1 MMSRIL
7 SATLLLF
14 PLLFPVASASLSAAD
29 LPRPAGKLDIRT
41 FEGGQWSLAHL
52 NGKVVVVTFM
62 STNCPHC
69 HAATQALNVIYNE
82 SKERGLEVIGIA
94 TNREAETG
102 IGTFVERFEPT
113 FPVSVG
119 TRALWAAFGGF
130 SVMARPPYYPHMLI
144 IDRSGTIRE
153 EHSGRERNY
162 YSYPNLNRFLE
173 KYLSEP
179 AS

>member
-1 MMSRIL
+1 MTSRIL
-7 SATLLLF
+7 SIALLL
-14 PLLFPVASASLSAAD
+14 VTAASVLLSAAD
-29 LPRPAGKLDIRT
+29 LPRPAGELDIRT
-41 FEGGQWSLAHL
+41 HEGEQWNLAHL
-52 NGKVVVVTFM
+52 KGKVVVVMFM

-82 SKERGLEVIGIA
+82 LKERGLEVVGIA
-94 TNREAETG
+94 TNREAETD
-102 IGTFVERFEPT
+102 IGNFVQRFEPT

-119 TRALWAAFGGF
+119 TRALWATFGGF

-144 IDRSGTIRE
+144 IDRSGAIRE

-162 YSYPNLNRFLE
+162 YSYTNLNRFLD